1 MSDNLIL
8 PSWLSRG
15 IEEYFPIKGT
25 DQTFSEII
33 DHAKKNNKKLRVKLG
48 IDPTGTDIHLGHSI
62 LFKKLRAFQDNGHIA
77 VLIIGDFTAQ
87 IGDPTGKSKTRV
99 QLSEKQVKDNA
110 KTYLTQLGMGKPAN
124 ESILDFDSKDRIE
137 IRYNSEW
144 LKGLNLNS
152 IIELM
157 GSATVSQMLAKE
169 EFNKRY
175 TSQVPIA
182 LHEFLYPLLQGYDS
196 VVVQSDIELGG
207 TDQKFNIAIGRDL
220 QRHFKQEPQFG
231 VLLPILTGLDGIK
244 KMSKSEFNTVGLTDD
259 PLSMYSKLE
268 KVPDDVIPSYFE
280 QNQAE
285 ALELEKTVIETI
297 SQSVPDWTQTEIRS
311 LLGSFGLTNDSVFK
325 EVSQISGGEKA
336 RLALALMIIKP
347 SNLLILDEPTN
358 HLDVDSVAWLENY
371 LSTWEGSIL
380 FVSHDRDFIDCIAN
394 RVIELDGRSSTE
406 YVGDFSDF
414 IIKREARLAQ
424 IEADAAHQSRKLNET
439 ERFIERFR
447 YKASKAKQVQSRI
460 KALERTDV
468 IEVPQVATLRA
479 KFEFPQPRRSA
490 RVVAEFDEA
499 SAGAII

>member
-1 MSDNLIL
+1 MTDNLKL

-25 DQTFSEII
+25 DQTFLEII
-33 DHAKKNNKKLRVKLG
+33 DYAKKNNKKLRVKLG

-87 IGDPTGKSKTRV
+87 IGDPTGKNKTRV

-110 KTYLTQLGMGKPAN
+110 KTYLNQLGMGKPAN

-220 QRHFKQEPQFG
+220 QRHFKQDPQFG

-244 KMSKSEFNTVGLTDD
+244 KMSKSEFNTVGLTEDS
-259 PLSMYSKLE
+259 LSMYSKLE
-268 KVPDDVIPSYFE
+268 KVPDNIIPTYFE
-280 QNQAE
+280 LLTELDLNFLENSNPRELQRRMALEVTTLFHGEEE
-285 ALELEKTVIETI
+285 ALKAQSNCEKLFLGHKEKVGEIPKI
-297 SQSVPDWTQTEIRS
+297 S
-311 LLGSFGLTNDSVFK
+311 LK
-325 EVSQISGGEKA
+325 EVVFPVKFFYLLSALKLFKSSSESKRSIKGGGVKIDSQKVINPDLVFNSKNDLEGK
-336 RLALALMIIKP
+336 
-347 SNLLILDEPTN
+347 ILQI
-358 HLDVDSVAWLENY
+358 
-371 LSTWEGSIL
+371 GKK
-380 FVSHDRDFIDCIAN
+380 
-394 RVIELDGRSSTE
+394 
-406 YVGDFSDF
+406 
-414 IIKREARLAQ
+414 IIKR
-424 IEADAAHQSRKLNET
+424 
-439 ERFIERFR
+439 
-447 YKASKAKQVQSRI
+447 
-460 KALERTDV
+460 
-468 IEVPQVATLRA
+468 
-479 KFEFPQPRRSA
+479 FEN
-490 RVVAEFDEA
+490 
-499 SAGAII
+499 

>member
-62 LFKKLRAFQDNGHIA
+62 LFKKLRAFQDNGHVA

-87 IGDPTGKSKTRV
+87 IGDPTGKNKTRV
-99 QLSEKQVKDNA
+99 QLSEKQVKENA
-110 KTYLTQLGMGKPAN
+110 KTYLTQLGMGKTAN

-144 LKGLNLNS
+144 LKGLDLNS

-157 GSATVSQMLAKE
+157 GIATVSQMLAKE

-175 TSQVPIA
+175 ISQVPIS

-220 QRHFKQEPQFG
+220 QKHFKQKPQFG

-268 KVPDDVIPSYFE
+268 KVPDNIIPNYFE
-280 QNQAE
+280 LLTELDLSLLENSNPRELQRRMALEVTTLFHGAEE
-285 ALELEKTVIETI
+285 ALKAQSNCEKLFRGHKEKVGEIPKISLKEIVFPVKFFYLLSALKLFKSSSESKRSIKGGGVKIDSQKIINPDLVFDSKNELVGKI
-297 SQSVPDWTQTEIRS
+297 
-311 LLGSFGLTNDSVFK
+311 L
-325 EVSQISGGEKA
+325 QIGK
-336 RLALALMIIKP
+336 K
-347 SNLLILDEPTN
+347 
-358 HLDVDSVAWLENY
+358 
-371 LSTWEGSIL
+371 
-380 FVSHDRDFIDCIAN
+380 
-394 RVIELDGRSSTE
+394 
-406 YVGDFSDF
+406 
-414 IIKREARLAQ
+414 IIKR
-424 IEADAAHQSRKLNET
+424 
-439 ERFIERFR
+439 
-447 YKASKAKQVQSRI
+447 
-460 KALERTDV
+460 
-468 IEVPQVATLRA
+468 
-479 KFEFPQPRRSA
+479 FEN
-490 RVVAEFDEA
+490 
-499 SAGAII
+499 

>member
-1 MSDNLIL
+1 MSDQLIL
-8 PSWLSRG
+8 PIWLSRG

-33 DHAKKNNKKLRVKLG
+33 DNAKKNNKKLRVKLG

-87 IGDPTGKSKTRV
+87 IGDPTGKNKTRV

-124 ESILDFDSKDRIE
+124 ASILDFDAKDRIE
-137 IRYNSEW
+137 NRYNSEW

-182 LHEFLYPLLQGYDS
+182 LHEILYPLLQGYDS
-196 VVVQSDIELGG
+196 VVVKSDIELGG

-220 QRHFKQEPQFG
+220 QRHFKQDPQFG

-244 KMSKSEFNTVGLTDD
+244 KMSKSEFNTVGLTED

-268 KVPDDVIPSYFE
+268 KVPDNIIPTYFE
-280 QNQAE
+280 LLTELDLSFLENSNPRELQRRMALEVTTLFHGAEE
-285 ALELEKTVIETI
+285 ALKAQSNCEKLFLGHKEKVGEIPAI
-297 SQSVPDWTQTEIRS
+297 S
-311 LLGSFGLTNDSVFK
+311 LK
-325 EVSQISGGEKA
+325 EVVFPVKFFYLLSALKLFKSSSESKRSIKGGGVKIDSQKVINPDLVFNSKNDLEGK
-336 RLALALMIIKP
+336 
-347 SNLLILDEPTN
+347 ILQI
-358 HLDVDSVAWLENY
+358 
-371 LSTWEGSIL
+371 GKK
-380 FVSHDRDFIDCIAN
+380 
-394 RVIELDGRSSTE
+394 
-406 YVGDFSDF
+406 
-414 IIKREARLAQ
+414 IIKR
-424 IEADAAHQSRKLNET
+424 
-439 ERFIERFR
+439 
-447 YKASKAKQVQSRI
+447 
-460 KALERTDV
+460 
-468 IEVPQVATLRA
+468 
-479 KFEFPQPRRSA
+479 FEN
-490 RVVAEFDEA
+490 
-499 SAGAII
+499 

>member
-1 MSDNLIL
+1 MAVK
-8 PSWLSRG
+8 RK
-15 IEEYFPIKGT
+15 EEYFPIKGT

-33 DHAKKNNKKLRVKLG
+33 YHAKKNNKKLRVKLG

-62 LFKKLRAFQDNGHIA
+62 LFKKLRAFLDNGHIA

-87 IGDPTGKSKTRV
+87 IGDPTGKNKTRV

-268 KVPDDVIPSYFE
+268 KVPDNIIPTYFE
-280 QNQAE
+280 LLTELDLSLLDNSTPRELQRRMALEVTTLFHGAEE
-285 ALELEKTVIETI
+285 ALKAQSNCEKLFLGHKEKVGEIPEISLKEIVFPVKFFYMLSALKLFKSSSESKRSIKGGGVKIDSQKVINPDLIFESKNELEGKI
-297 SQSVPDWTQTEIRS
+297 
-311 LLGSFGLTNDSVFK
+311 L
-325 EVSQISGGEKA
+325 QIGKK
-336 RLALALMIIKP
+336 L
-347 SNLLILDEPTN
+347 
-358 HLDVDSVAWLENY
+358 
-371 LSTWEGSIL
+371 
-380 FVSHDRDFIDCIAN
+380 
-394 RVIELDGRSSTE
+394 
-406 YVGDFSDF
+406 
-414 IIKREARLAQ
+414 IKR
-424 IEADAAHQSRKLNET
+424 
-439 ERFIERFR
+439 
-447 YKASKAKQVQSRI
+447 
-460 KALERTDV
+460 
-468 IEVPQVATLRA
+468 
-479 KFEFPQPRRSA
+479 FENLK
-490 RVVAEFDEA
+490 
-499 SAGAII
+499 

>member
-1 MSDNLIL
+1 MTDNLKL

-87 IGDPTGKSKTRV
+87 IGDPTGKNKTRV

-110 KTYLTQLGMGKPAN
+110 KTYLTQLGMGKNAN

-144 LKGLNLNS
+144 LKDLNLNS

-175 TSQVPIA
+175 TSQIPIA

-231 VLLPILTGLDGIK
+231 VLLPILTGLDGVK

-268 KVPDDVIPSYFE
+268 KVPDNIIPAYFE
-280 QNQAE
+280 LLTELDLSFLENSDPRDLQRRMALEVTTLFHGAEE
-285 ALELEKTVIETI
+285 ALKAQSNCEKLFLGHKEKVGEIPEISLKEIVFPVKFFYLLSALKLFKSSSESKRSIKGGGVKIDSQKVINPDLVFDSKNDLEGKI
-297 SQSVPDWTQTEIRS
+297 
-311 LLGSFGLTNDSVFK
+311 L
-325 EVSQISGGEKA
+325 QIGK
-336 RLALALMIIKP
+336 K
-347 SNLLILDEPTN
+347 
-358 HLDVDSVAWLENY
+358 
-371 LSTWEGSIL
+371 
-380 FVSHDRDFIDCIAN
+380 
-394 RVIELDGRSSTE
+394 
-406 YVGDFSDF
+406 
-414 IIKREARLAQ
+414 IIKR
-424 IEADAAHQSRKLNET
+424 
-439 ERFIERFR
+439 
-447 YKASKAKQVQSRI
+447 
-460 KALERTDV
+460 
-468 IEVPQVATLRA
+468 
-479 KFEFPQPRRSA
+479 FEN
-490 RVVAEFDEA
+490 
-499 SAGAII
+499 